1 MISVVGTS
9 KSEPPCR
16 LGCVLFRPQL
26 ITNDSP
32 GKLNNDID
40 FETAPDQGP
49 LLLTHDRRLP
59 LSTQMCTH
67 SMPSAESQ
75 TRSETVE
82 VGDVRLGMD
91 SSKMKN
97 NGESVSKKKK
107 MRRISSFVPRFG
119 CFRSDYDCA
128 TVERPDDGGSFDM
141 ESAPAASNPTHLV
154 IMVNGIIGSARN
166 WRFGAKQ
173 FLKKYPQDI
182 IVHCSECNSSMLT
195 FDGVDV
201 MGNRLADEVIAV
213 IKRYPCLQK
222 ISFIGHS
229 LGGLIARYAVAKL
242 YGEVTTLK
250 SYQEN
255 GESDETKDSV
265 PKEKF
270 KGKIAGLEPMN
281 FITFATPHLGSR
293 GHKQA
298 PALCGFYT
306 LEKAA
311 FRASWLLGRTGKHLF
326 LRDGD
331 KNKPPLLLQM
341 VNDCDDLLYISALQ
355 SFRRRVAY
363 ANARFDHLV
372 GWSTSSLRR
381 RSELPKRQNLSRS
394 DKYRH
399 ILNVEAAKTANTQ
412 KEISLEAQVNR
423 CKAIDMEEAMLRG
436 LTKVSW
442 ERVDVDFKGSIQKL
456 LAHSTIQVKT
466 FWANSHGADVIQ
478 HMIDNFQL

>member
-1 MISVVGTS
+1 
-9 KSEPPCR
+9 
-16 LGCVLFRPQL
+16 
-26 ITNDSP
+26 
-32 GKLNNDID
+32 
-40 FETAPDQGP
+40 
-49 LLLTHDRRLP
+49 
-59 LSTQMCTH
+59 MCTH

-82 VGDVRLGMD
+82 VGDARLGMD

-97 NGESVSKKKK
+97 NGESVAKKKKK
-107 MRRISSFVPRFG
+107 MMRISLFVPRFG

-166 WRFGAKQ
+166 WRFAAKQ
-173 FLKKYPQDI
+173 FLKKYPQDV

-250 SYQEN
+250 SSQEN

-281 FITFATPHLGSR
+281 FITFATPHLGSK
-293 GHKQA
+293 GHKQ
-298 PALCGFYT
+298 
-306 LEKAA
+306 
-311 FRASWLLGRTGKHLF
+311 
-326 LRDGD
+326 
-331 KNKPPLLLQM
+331 
-341 VNDCDDLLYISALQ
+341 
-355 SFRRRVAY
+355 
-363 ANARFDHLV
+363 
-372 GWSTSSLRR
+372 
-381 RSELPKRQNLSRS
+381 RQNLSRS

-399 ILNVEAAKTANTQ
+399 ILNVEAAKKLQTLR
-412 KEISLEAQVNR
+412 KKSL
-423 CKAIDMEEAMLRG
+423 
-436 LTKVSW
+436 
-442 ERVDVDFKGSIQKL
+442 
-456 LAHSTIQVKT
+456 
-466 FWANSHGADVIQ
+466 
-478 HMIDNFQL
+478 